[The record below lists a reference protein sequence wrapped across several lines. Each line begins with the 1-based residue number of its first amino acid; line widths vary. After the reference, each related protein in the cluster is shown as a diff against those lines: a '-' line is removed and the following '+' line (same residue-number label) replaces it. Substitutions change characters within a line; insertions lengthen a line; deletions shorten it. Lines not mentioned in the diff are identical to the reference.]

1 MDAAKN
7 ASTERSVRDHCD
19 AAQYDQGT
27 TLAVKSFGPEIF
39 GFLYGLLRSD
49 ESASDAFSHFAE
61 DLWRGLPGFAW
72 ECTLRTWMYTLARR
86 AAYRHVRKARR
97 ALGGM
102 IASPLSSQEIAAQV
116 RTSTLT
122 FLKTEKKTRL
132 RALRE
137 ELPPDDQVLLV
148 LRLDKGLAWDELARI
163 LADDEVQDDVTR
175 KRVAARL
182 RKRFQVVKERL
193 VARAREEGLA

>member
-1 MDAAKN
+1 MDGGRHAT
-7 ASTERSVRDHCD
+7 TERSVREACE
-19 AAQYDQGT
+19 AAQYDRAT
-27 TLAVKSFGPEIF
+27 TEAVRGYGPEIF
-39 GFLYGLLRSD
+39 GFIYGLLRTD
-49 ESASDAFSHFAE
+49 DAASDAFSHFAE

-72 ECTLRTWMYTLARR
+72 ECTLRTWAYTLARR
-86 AAYRHVRKARR
+86 AAYRHVRKTKR

-102 IASPLSSQEIAAQV
+102 IASPLSSQDIAAQV
-116 RTSTLT
+116 RTTTLA

-148 LRLDKGLAWDELARI
+148 LRLDKGLAWEELARV
-163 LADDEVQDDVTR
+163 LADDELHDAAAR

-193 VARAREEGLA
+193 IARAREEGLV

>member
-1 MDAAKN
+1 MDAAKH
-7 ASTERSVRDHCD
+7 ASTERGVRVHCE
-19 AAQYDQGT
+19 AARYDQAT
-27 TLAVKSFGPEIF
+27 TEAMRGYGPEIF

-49 ESASDAFSHFAE
+49 ETASDVFSLFAE

-72 ECTLRTWMYTLARR
+72 ECTLRTWAYTLARR
-86 AAYRHVRKARR
+86 AAYRHVRKAKR

-102 IASPLSSQEIAAQV
+102 MPSPLSSHDLVAHV
-116 RTSTLT
+116 RTTTLA

-148 LRLDKGLAWDELARI
+148 LRLDKELAWDELARI
-163 LADDEVQDDVTR
+163 LADDEAQDEATR
-175 KRVAARL
+175 KRAAARL

-193 VARAREEGLA
+193 IARAREEGLV

>member
-1 MDAAKN
+1 MVGTPAPN
-7 ASTERSVRDHCD
+7 APSASCVRPRTTIARPPRRCAGSARRS
-19 AAQYDQGT
+19 
-27 TLAVKSFGPEIF
+27 S

-49 ESASDAFSHFAE
+49 EAASDAFSHFSE

-72 ECTLRTWMYTLARR
+72 ECTLRTWAYTLARR
-86 AAYRHVRKARR
+86 AAFRHVRKAKR

-102 IASPLSSQEIAAQV
+102 IESPLSAQDIAAQV
-116 RTSTLT
+116 RTSTLA

-148 LRLDKGLAWDELARI
+148 LRLDKGLAWEDLARI
-163 LADDEVQDDVTR
+163 LSDDETQDAVAR
-175 KRVAARL
+175 KRMAARL

-193 VARAREEGLA
+193 VERAREEGLA

>member
-1 MDAAKN
+1 MDGGRHAD
-7 ASTERSVRDHCD
+7 TERSVREQCD
-19 AAQYDQGT
+19 ASHYDGAT
-27 TLAVKSFGPEIF
+27 TEAVRSYGPEIF

-49 ESASDAFSHFAE
+49 EAASDAFSHFAE

-72 ECTLRTWMYTLARR
+72 ECSLRTWAYTLARR

-102 IASPLSSQEIAAQV
+102 VASPLSSQDIAAQV
-116 RTSTLT
+116 RTSTLA
-122 FLKTEKKTRL
+122 FLKTETKTRL

-163 LADDEVQDDVTR
+163 LADDEKQDAATR

-193 VARAREEGLA
+193 IARAREEGLA